1 MSHHALRIILL
12 LSLLMSSS
20 CDKAPTD
27 PGFPYAGS
35 WTGYWKDYYMVF
47 INGVPL
53 GSDLTLNIGKNGS
66 ASASGL
72 KEIVY
77 ADGTLTDRISMTL
90 NVLPDGSV
98 HGTGVWTFVFSTW
111 GSRGGEGEVLGQLDI
126 ETGEGSGDLV
136 IDMDGIL
143 IHFPWRVEK
152 VK

>member
-1 MSHHALRIILL
+1 MSRKFPRFFMLLILL
-12 LSLLMSSS
+12 IACS
-20 CDKAPTD
+20 CEKAPTD

-47 INGVPL
+47 VNGVPL
-53 GSDLTLNIGKNGS
+53 GGALTLNVGENGS

-72 KEIVY
+72 REIEY
-77 ADGTLTDRISMTL
+77 SDGTLRDKLTMTL

-98 HGTGVWTFVFSTW
+98 YGTGIWTFTFSGW
-111 GSRGGEGEVLGQLDI
+111 GSRGGDGEVLGQLNI
-126 ETGEGSGDLV
+126 ETGKGSGDL
-136 IDMDGIL
+136 IIERDGIL